1 MTPHRTTLSTGE
13 RILRTT
19 AFLLVAATL
28 VATPLLLM
36 RPTAD
41 TDDMQIADTP
51 TRLEEIK
58 PMGTLYLLTAYTEE
72 YVLKR
77 DSVSRWLGLY
87 TQHHS
92 FLQMQHAYV
101 HFTLDLD
108 KVEYRLDSVNHIIY
122 V

>member
-51 TRLEEIK
+51 TRLEELK
-58 PMGTLYLLTAYTEE
+58 PMGTP
-72 YVLKR
+72 
-77 DSVSRWLGLY
+77 
-87 TQHHS
+87 
-92 FLQMQHAYV
+92 
-101 HFTLDLD
+101 
-108 KVEYRLDSVNHIIY
+108 
-122 V
+122 